1 MRPDTDENNNV
12 NDTGMFKT
20 LLSYL
25 KPRGLKILH
34 QNVNGIISKI
44 DKVKIL
50 LGETRKNVQI
60 LCITETKL
68 NKHILD
74 SEISVDGYIIVRRDR
89 HSGPGGGVCMFI
101 RNDLNWQRRNDL
113 ECETIETIWIEIF
126 IKHSKSIIISVTY
139 RPPDTS
145 KYSNKNFNT
154 TFHDLIHTA
163 QVEDKEI
170 ILSRGFNCSYLK
182 SSHHKDLKDIF
193 KLNGLKQL
201 IKQPTRTDKQSETLI
216 DLILTT
222 HEQNISNSF
231 VYDHGIS
238 DHDLTGIIRKINCKK
253 YEPRK
258 IQTRNYKNFCRESY
272 KDDLRNIPW
281 ENALRLTNL
290 NQSWNHFKELVTDCI
305 DRHAPR
311 TQKKVTGKDC
321 PWLTSQIKTT
331 IHQRDFM
338 LRKAKRTNR
347 DMDWAEYK
355 RIRNLV
361 TSSIRKAKANYQR
374 SLLRNSMNNP
384 RHFWSNIKKAFPTKD
399 TTTNTKSFKINN
411 VITSDRSTIANAF
424 CSFFTAVGSSMQQ
437 SVIRLY
443 DVTWK
448 QYYHHNLK
456 QTVNPTNKTFHFA
469 ETEIKDVLTTLKSLK
484 TSKAAGI
491 DNIPPRLVKE
501 GAEEIVAPLT
511 MLLNRSL
518 CCGVFPTSEKQA
530 KISPIYKADS
540 RSSLDNYRPISVLNV
555 FSKIAERVVYTQLL
569 KYLEENNMLSK
580 HQYGFRAKRSTN
592 HAVTRLVDDLRINMD
607 KGLATG
613 AIFMDLRKAFD
624 TVHHSCL
631 LTKLPCY
638 GINGNQLNWF
648 QDYLFNRSQVVNFDG
663 VLSQPQHITYGVP
676 QGSILGP
683 LLFSILINDID
694 SVLKKS
700 KIILYADDPV
710 IYYGNKYSNHIQE
723 ALIIDADNIT
733 QWLFKNNLTLN
744 LKKSKTELFLFGTPS
759 KTKNNATNRNHY
771 KS

>member
-1 MRPDTDENNNV
+1 MAAGTDMLLKFCLLISIFAVKKASFVSTDVIGLCFGYDNYVNTMNESFIYSSLYNYKKKDYGFILRPHRTSVSTMLLLLCGDIETCPGPIMKCNTCTKTIRKNQRSQNCSVCNTKFHEKCLVDKLENGGERFYCTMCDMRPDTDENNNV

-154 TFHDLIHTA
+154 TFHDLINTA

-170 ILSRGFNCSYLK
+170 ILSGDFNCNYLK
-182 SSHHKDLKDIF
+182 SSDHKDLKDIF

-201 IKQPTRTDKQSETLI
+201 IKQPTRTEKQSETLI

-258 IQTRNYKNFCRESY
+258 IQTQNYKNFCIESY

-338 LRKAKRTNR
+338 LRKAKRTNK
-347 DMDWAEYK
+347 DVDWAEYK
-355 RIRNLV
+355 R
-361 TSSIRKAKANYQR
+361 
-374 SLLRNSMNNP
+374 
-384 RHFWSNIKKAFPTKD
+384 
-399 TTTNTKSFKINN
+399 
-411 VITSDRSTIANAF
+411 
-424 CSFFTAVGSSMQQ
+424 
-437 SVIRLY
+437 
-443 DVTWK
+443 
-448 QYYHHNLK
+448 
-456 QTVNPTNKTFHFA
+456 
-469 ETEIKDVLTTLKSLK
+469 
-484 TSKAAGI
+484 
-491 DNIPPRLVKE
+491 
-501 GAEEIVAPLT
+501 
-511 MLLNRSL
+511 
-518 CCGVFPTSEKQA
+518 
-530 KISPIYKADS
+530 ADS
-540 RSSLDNYRPISVLNV
+540 
-555 FSKIAERVVYTQLL
+555 
-569 KYLEENNMLSK
+569 
-580 HQYGFRAKRSTN
+580 
-592 HAVTRLVDDLRINMD
+592 
-607 KGLATG
+607 
-613 AIFMDLRKAFD
+613 
-624 TVHHSCL
+624 
-631 LTKLPCY
+631 
-638 GINGNQLNWF
+638 
-648 QDYLFNRSQVVNFDG
+648 
-663 VLSQPQHITYGVP
+663 
-676 QGSILGP
+676 
-683 LLFSILINDID
+683 
-694 SVLKKS
+694 
-700 KIILYADDPV
+700 
-710 IYYGNKYSNHIQE
+710 
-723 ALIIDADNIT
+723 
-733 QWLFKNNLTLN
+733 
-744 LKKSKTELFLFGTPS
+744 
-759 KTKNNATNRNHY
+759 
-771 KS
+771 